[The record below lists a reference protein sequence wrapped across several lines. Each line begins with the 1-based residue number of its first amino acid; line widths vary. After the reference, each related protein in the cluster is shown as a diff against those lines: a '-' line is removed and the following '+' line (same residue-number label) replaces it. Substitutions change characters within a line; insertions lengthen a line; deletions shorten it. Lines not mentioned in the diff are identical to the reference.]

1 MDPASF
7 AIMMDTISQVVGIAS
22 AVVLMGLL
30 ILGVVWVVKIRTGS
44 HLSKGDVAV
53 LQDVNAKLRVME
65 HRMASLEKI
74 LDAEV
79 PAWRVEFE
87 EIGESHGRKMG

>member
-1 MDPASF
+1 
-7 AIMMDTISQVVGIAS
+7 
-22 AVVLMGLL
+22 
-30 ILGVVWVVKIRTGS
+30 
-44 HLSKGDVAV
+44 
-53 LQDVNAKLRVME
+53 
-65 HRMASLEKI
+65 MASLEKI